1 MDTAIFSTPKI
12 DCHCHLFDPVS
23 FPYAPGV
30 FYEPSGGE
38 IATAAYFTEVM
49 EAYGVSHALLV
60 GPNSGYGTDNRCMLD
75 AIHHGQGRFKG
86 IAVVDN
92 HASTAQLQELQAQ
105 GVAGFAFNMA
115 LLGLAHYA
123 DADALWARIA
133 ALGMCV
139 QVQVEGDQMAA
150 LAPRLLGC
158 GAQVVVDHHGRPDVG
173 QGLASPGFQALLGM
187 AGSGRCAVKLS
198 GYDKFS
204 REAWPF
210 ADAQPFTAA
219 LLAAFGPAQCLW
231 GSDWPHVRA
240 TRRLDYGT
248 LLKVFVRSVPSEAD
262 RRAMLLETPARL
274 FGFQLRDRQG
284 TNGSAI
290 PPA

>member
-1 MDTAIFSTPKI
+1 MDASIFSTPKT
-12 DCHCHLFDPVS
+12 DCHCHLFDPAS

-30 FYEPSGGE
+30 FYEPAGGE
-38 IATAAYFTEVM
+38 IATAACFTEVM
-49 EAYGVSHALLV
+49 DAYGVPHALLV

-75 AIHHGQGRFKG
+75 AIRHGQGRFKG
-86 IAVVDN
+86 IAVVEND
-92 HASTAQLQELQAQ
+92 ASRAQLEDLRAQ
-105 GVAGFAFNMA
+105 GVVGIAFNMA

-123 DADALWARIA
+123 DADALWERLA

-139 QVQVEGDQMAA
+139 QVQVEGNQMAQ

-158 GAQVVVDHHGRPDVG
+158 GAQLLVDHHGRPDVP

-187 AGSGRCAVKLS
+187 APGGRCAVKLS

-204 REAWPF
+204 REALPY

-219 LLAAFGPAQCLW
+219 LLAAFGPANCLW

-248 LLKVFVRSVPSEAD
+248 LLKVFERSVPLEAD
-262 RRAMLLETPARL
+262 RRAILMDTPARL
-274 FGFQLRDRQG
+274 FGFGKQD
-284 TNGSAI
+284 
-290 PPA
+290 